1 MFLPLLTNSQDLAQ
15 WNTYSQLNTGWIERS
30 RSFQLGSHVEH
41 GEGDNGGEEL
51 HRERDL
57 EEEHHE
63 GHVEEDAHQE
73 GYHDEEHLEEDGYEE
88 KHHDGE
94 HHDEEISNE
103 ISPFVYQ
110 FERNSTMNINST
122 ITMPASP
129 IWQMYVKMR
138 SPNGEHPLTTR

>member
-1 MFLPLLTNSQDLAQ
+1 MVPYATIPDFEIFGAETRSSTGAGTIMFLPLLTNSQDLAQ

-73 GYHDEEHLEEDGYEE
+73 GYHDEEHLEEDCLLYT
-88 KHHDGE
+88 
-94 HHDEEISNE
+94 
-103 ISPFVYQ
+103 SPSP
-110 FERNSTMNINST
+110 RDLSTSR
-122 ITMPASP
+122 MPSSA
-129 IWQMYVKMR
+129 
-138 SPNGEHPLTTR
+138 